1 LLRSWIGIV
10 LILFVHVRS
19 DVPVAATNEILKG
32 TYERIDDEK
41 IEMVYQL
48 PSSGVVKGVLAVFH
62 GCSHRATD
70 WFPKSESC
78 KKCIGLPVERVIAKK
93 ALDSGLAVLALS
105 SSNKEH
111 KCWSPH
117 SDTMPVARAIKHF
130 YTVLSTKQSPPSVVN
145 TAGAGSSVY
154 VIEKMSPP
162 LFLLGASSGGSFVG
176 NFAAEGKSLN
186 VLVSALCVQISV
198 VRQTNQSSRLPPTL
212 FVHMTLDPHTSRG
225 VNRAVEVLN
234 KKTTTSTQD
243 NNIRAAQ
250 MTCEPKALGPT
261 YFFDHGAALS
271 AQDSTTLVTAF
282 KEAGIVDSTT
292 GKLKNDPRSS
302 MVDWRQVG
310 RTENHD
316 NNNTYDC

>member
-1 LLRSWIGIV
+1 MITRSCWWWCYV
-10 LILFVHVRS
+10 VVILFSLVHS
-19 DVPVAATNEILKG
+19 DLPVADEVLKG

-48 PSSGVVKGVLAVFH
+48 PTGTVKGVLTVFH

-93 ALDSGLAVLALS
+93 SLDSGLAVLAIT

-130 YTVLSTKQSPPSVVN
+130 YTLLSTKQGPSVAN
-145 TAGAGSSVY
+145 TAGTGAGSSVF
-154 VIEKMSPP
+154 VVEKMTPP

-186 VLVSALCVQISV
+186 VLVSAICVQISV

-212 FVHMTLDPHTSRG
+212 FVHMALDPHTSRG

-234 KKTTTSTQD
+234 KKTTMNTGGTQE
-243 NNIRAAQ
+243 NNRAAQ
-250 MTCEPKALGPT
+250 LVCEPKALIPT
-261 YFFDHGAALS
+261 FFFDHGAALS
-271 AQDSTTLVTAF
+271 AQDSATLVTAF
-282 KEAGIVDSTT
+282 KEAGIVDATT
-292 GKLKNDPRSS
+292 GKLKSDPRSS
-302 MVDWRQVG
+302 MVDWRQV
-310 RTENHD
+310 
-316 NNNTYDC
+316 

>member
-1 LLRSWIGIV
+1 MFLRCMLRSWIGIV

-19 DVPVAATNEILKG
+19 DVPNEVLIG

-48 PSSGVVKGVLAVFH
+48 PSGVVKGVLTVFH

-93 ALDSGLAVLALS
+93 ALDNGLAVLALS

-130 YTVLSTKQSPPSVVN
+130 YTVILSTKQGPASVVN

-154 VIEKMSPP
+154 VVEKMSPP

-234 KKTTTSTQD
+234 KKTTSTQE

-250 MTCEPKALGPT
+250 MTCEPKALGST

-282 KEAGIVDSTT
+282 KEAGIVNSTT
-292 GKLKNDPRSS
+292 GKLKSDPRSS

-310 RTENHD
+310 RQ
-316 NNNTYDC
+316 

>member
-1 LLRSWIGIV
+1 MQNRWWWCFI
-10 LILFVHVRS
+10 LIFFILISLVRCS
-19 DVPVAATNEILKG
+19 DLPVVADNELKG

-41 IEMVYQL
+41 IEMVYQF
-48 PSSGVVKGVLAVFH
+48 PSGGTIKGVLAVFH

-93 ALDSGLAVLALS
+93 ALDNGFAVLALS

-130 YTVLSTKQSPPSVVN
+130 YTVLSSTKQGSSVAN
-145 TAGAGSSVY
+145 TAGAGSSVF
-154 VIEKMSPP
+154 VVEKMTPP

-212 FVHMTLDPHTSRG
+212 FVHMALDPHTSRG
-225 VNRAVEVLN
+225 VHRAVEVLN
-234 KKTTTSTQD
+234 KKTTTTTSTE
-243 NNIRAAQ
+243 NNRAAQ
-250 MTCEPKALGPT
+250 LACEPKVLVPT
-261 YFFDHGAALS
+261 FFFDHGATLS
-271 AQDSTTLVTAF
+271 IQDSVTLVAAF
-282 KEAGIVDSTT
+282 KEAGIVDSST
-292 GKLKNDPRSS
+292 GKLKSDPRSS
-302 MVDWRQVG
+302 MVDWRQV
-310 RTENHD
+310 
-316 NNNTYDC
+316 